1 MAEPVVLQTLADLVS
16 IPSVNSAYPDGV
28 GEAAVVEYLR
38 AFCAQRGIE
47 HWQDEALPGRPNF
60 FARVPGRD
68 AAKRLVFEAHTD
80 TVSARGMTIEPF
92 KPEIREGALYGRGAC
107 DTKAGLAAML
117 CALADVAAS
126 GSAACEIWLA
136 ATIDE
141 EHAFRGVAKLCEDFR
156 ADGAVVAEPTGLRA
170 VVATKGV
177 LRWPIRVLGRAA
189 HSAKPHLG
197 LNAISEMARLV
208 LDLEDENERLAANP
222 HPLLGPA
229 THNIG
234 LIQGGRQV
242 NFVPDE
248 CTIQIDRRLIPGE
261 SIPDVLAGYQGRLDQ
276 LAQRFPSFHAEMG
289 DTLLED
295 YPLETSA
302 DAGIVEAT
310 RRTLEQR
317 GVDAE
322 PIGVPYGSDAS
333 KLARIGIPSIVLGP
347 GSIDQAHAA
356 VEFVA
361 CDQVEKAREIY
372 RGIMEVFQ

>member
-38 AFCAQRGIE
+38 AFCAQR
-47 HWQDEALPGRPNF
+47 
-60 FARVPGRD
+60 
-68 AAKRLVFEAHTD
+68 
-80 TVSARGMTIEPF
+80 
-92 KPEIREGALYGRGAC
+92 
-107 DTKAGLAAML
+107 
-117 CALADVAAS
+117 
-126 GSAACEIWLA
+126 EIWLA

-229 THNIG
+229 T
-234 LIQGGRQV
+234 
-242 NFVPDE
+242 P
-248 CTIQIDRRLIPGE
+248 
-261 SIPDVLAGYQGRLDQ
+261 
-276 LAQRFPSFHAEMG
+276 
-289 DTLLED
+289 
-295 YPLETSA
+295 TSA
-302 DAGIVEAT
+302 
-310 RRTLEQR
+310 
-317 GVDAE
+317 
-322 PIGVPYGSDAS
+322 
-333 KLARIGIPSIVLGP
+333 
-347 GSIDQAHAA
+347 
-356 VEFVA
+356 
-361 CDQVEKAREIY
+361 
-372 RGIMEVFQ
+372 